1 MRATTANYRA
11 LDVTTLDT
19 PLVVLLVDH
28 NFLSFVWTFSNYY
41 LYESEWLVC
50 DYVLGWKIKS

>member
-41 LYESEWLVC
+41 LYESE
-50 DYVLGWKIKS
+50 